1 MISPSNRSNAIKE
14 YYFSLKLQEIELLNR
29 KGFDVINLGIGNP
42 DLPPPDAVIGEL
54 SKSIADSTAHG
65 YQSYKGIKELRESF
79 SLWYKRYFSVDLNPD
94 KEILPLMGSK
104 EGIMHISMAFVNP
117 GESILI
123 PNPGYPTYK
132 AVAKIVGAK
141 VIEYNLS
148 ETTNWFVDFDELE
161 KLALDKVKLM
171 WVNYPNM
178 PTGQNATKKQFKKLI
193 DFAVKHSILIVND
206 NPYSFIL
213 NSKPL
218 SILAVPESYKVALEL
233 NSLSKSHNM
242 AGFRIGML
250 AGNSSYLKSVLK
262 IKSNMDSGMYK
273 PLQLAATCALNQD
286 NSWYQSN
293 NSAYLKR
300 RVLVEQLI
308 DLVKGEYSKQQSGL
322 FIWSKIPSSFTSSV
336 AFSDYYLDK
345 AKVFFTPGIVFGSN
359 GEGYFRVSLCSTIE
373 TLKKAILRIQQ
384 IQR

>member
-1 MISPSNRSNAIKE
+1 MSTREDGQLNLSS
-14 YYFSLKLQEIELLNR
+14 KL
-29 KGFDVINLGIGNP
+29 D
-42 DLPPPDAVIGEL
+42 
-54 SKSIADSTAHG
+54 H
-65 YQSYKGIKELRESF
+65 SF
-79 SLWYKRYFSVDLNPD
+79 C
-94 KEILPLMGSK
+94 
-104 EGIMHISMAFVNP
+104 
-117 GESILI
+117 ESILI

-148 ETTNWFVDFDELE
+148 ETTNWCVDFDELA
-161 KLALDKVKLM
+161 KVALAKVKLM

-218 SILAVPESYKVALEL
+218 SILAVPEAHKVALEL

-293 NSAYLKR
+293 NSARGKY
-300 RVLVEQLI
+300 
-308 DLVKGEYSKQQSGL
+308 
-322 FIWSKIPSSFTSSV
+322 
-336 AFSDYYLDK
+336 
-345 AKVFFTPGIVFGSN
+345 
-359 GEGYFRVSLCSTIE
+359 
-373 TLKKAILRIQQ
+373 
-384 IQR
+384 QR

>member
-1 MISPSNRSNAIKE
+1 
-14 YYFSLKLQEIELLNR
+14 
-29 KGFDVINLGIGNP
+29 
-42 DLPPPDAVIGEL
+42 
-54 SKSIADSTAHG
+54 
-65 YQSYKGIKELRESF
+65 
-79 SLWYKRYFSVDLNPD
+79 
-94 KEILPLMGSK
+94 
-104 EGIMHISMAFVNP
+104 MAFVNP

-218 SILAVPESYKVALEL
+218 SILAVPEAHKVALEL